1 MHIED
6 VRFVGSFKKESQCP
20 KAKRPEFAFIGRSN
34 VGKSS
39 LINMLCNRKGVAKVS
54 NTPGKTQSINYFDID
69 DKWYLVDLPGYGY
82 ARTSK
87 KDRGSWEKM
96 IERYL
101 IVRENLQIAFVL
113 LDIRHELQA
122 IDKEFINWMGE
133 NGIPFAIVFTKK
145 DKLKKA
151 QVPVNI
157 ERIQKELLK
166 YWNSLPQQFTTSSEK
181 HEGREEIL
189 DFIEELSNKF

>member
-1 MHIED
+1 MHIEE
-6 VRFVGSFKKESQCP
+6 VSFVGSFKKESQCP
-20 KAKRPEFAFIGRSN
+20 KDKRPEFAFIGRSN

-82 ARTSK
+82 ARSSK
-87 KDRGSWEKM
+87 KDRSAWEKM

-101 IVRENLQIAFVL
+101 IVRENLQVAFVL
-113 LDIRHELQA
+113 IDLRHELQA
-122 IDKEFINWMGE
+122 IDREFINWMGE
-133 NGIPFAIVFTKK
+133 NSIPFCLVYTKM

-151 QVPVNI
+151 QVKTNI
-157 ERIQKELLK
+157 ARIQNELLK

-181 HEGREEIL
+181 HIGREEIL

>member
-1 MHIED
+1 MHIEE
-6 VRFVGSFKKESQCP
+6 VRFIGSFKKESQCP
-20 KAKRPEFAFIGRSN
+20 KERKPEFAFIGRSN

-69 DKWYLVDLPGYGY
+69 DQWFLVDLPGYGY

-87 KDRGSWEKM
+87 KDRSSWEKM

-101 IVRENLQIAFVL
+101 LIRENLQVAFVL
-113 LDIRHELQA
+113 IDIRHELQE
-122 IDKEFINWMGE
+122 IDKEFINWLGE
-133 NGIPFAIVFTKK
+133 NQIPFNIVYTKM

-151 QVPVNI
+151 QISTNVKK
-157 ERIQKELLK
+157 IQSELLK
-166 YWNSLPQQFTTSSEK
+166 YWNSLPQQFITSSEK
-181 HEGREEIL
+181 HVGREEIL
-189 DFIEELSNKF
+189 NFIKELANKF